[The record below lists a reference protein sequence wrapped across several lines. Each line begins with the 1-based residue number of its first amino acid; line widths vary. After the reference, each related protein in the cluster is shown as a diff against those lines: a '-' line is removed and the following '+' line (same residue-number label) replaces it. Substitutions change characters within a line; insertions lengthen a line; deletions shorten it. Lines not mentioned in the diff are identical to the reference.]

1 MKSLTFQE
9 RALLQVLLSPSVE
22 GVMTKTYTD
31 ISKLTP
37 ISQPTVKK
45 YMDRFAEYGLV
56 VLDAKTKNNYKY
68 LVDVDK
74 IQRLLE
80 GQKIECPTKSMR
92 IIKNLYLT
100 FPIIKQCEHC
110 ESVVELLDKSAV
122 QCNDTQ
128 GQLTYTWICPC
139 CGKPTKY

>member
-9 RALLQVLLSPSVE
+9 RALLQVLLSQSVE

-56 VLDAKTKNNYKY
+56 VLERTMS
-68 LVDVDK
+68 
-74 IQRLLE
+74 
-80 GQKIECPTKSMR
+80 G
-92 IIKNLYLT
+92 
-100 FPIIKQCEHC
+100 F
-110 ESVVELLDKSAV
+110 
-122 QCNDTQ
+122 
-128 GQLTYTWICPC
+128 W
-139 CGKPTKY
+139 